1 MDVRTWIEKNKINYP
16 SATIRLVN
24 KSKNLIIG
32 SYWLPWSDCKIKDIK
47 ITSKW
52 IFIYI

>member
-16 SATIRLVN
+16 NAKILLVN

-32 SYWLPWSDCKIKDIK
+32 PHWLPWSDCKIKDIK

-52 IFIYI
+52 IFLYI